1 MEKQFKYIALI
12 LAVVY
17 GCYSDDPGYIDK
29 IDAVYTNFDAGFD
42 FKAVST
48 FALPDEV
55 IKVEKQNFNHPERNE
70 PEFVSAPHGEII
82 LNSIRENMLN
92 LGWTEVEKN
101 DGPDVIILPSVS
113 TSTHIYYYYDWYYWH
128 WWYPG
133 WYSGWSWYYPGYYY
147 PVYRSGYTSGT
158 LFIQMTDNRNGQVNN
173 NVAVP
178 WSAVI
183 NGVME
188 AGRSQINQRLRST
201 IDQAFDQSPYLKKS
215 TGS

>member
-1 MEKQFKYIALI
+1 MEKQFKYVALI
-12 LAVVY
+12 LIVTY
-17 GCYSDDPGYIDK
+17 GCFPDGPEYIDELD
-29 IDAVYTNFDAGFD
+29 IVYTNYDAGFD
-42 FKAVST
+42 FKAVNT

-55 IKVEKQNFNHPERNE
+55 IKVETQEFNRQVKNE
-70 PEFVSAPHGEII
+70 PEFVLEAHSEII
-82 LNSIRENMLN
+82 LSTIRDNMLY

-101 DGPDVIILPSVS
+101 NGPDIIILPSVS
-113 TSTHIYYYYDWYYWH
+113 TSTRIYYYYDWNYWY

-133 WYSGWSWYYPGYYY
+133 WYSGWAWYYPGYYY
-147 PVYRSGYTSGT
+147 PVYRSGYSSGT
-158 LFIQMTDNRNGQVNN
+158 LFIQMTDNRNSQESN

-188 AGRSQINQRLRST
+188 TSRSHINQRLRST

-215 TGS
+215 TGL